1 MHQTDGTQWGGGS
14 STEVAM
20 SPRTKVPRPPTGDAK
35 PAAPA
40 GRGCRKKPRYLPAEP
55 PRCSRGQRGALLSRA
70 TEDVMGGV
78 GPLGPFP
85 PESQNPSSQAMP
97 QAGGG
102 ILWATVHRNHPSLAT
117 RIHLTAKPHPEIPIN
132 PSAFTPNIE

>member
-1 MHQTDGTQWGGGS
+1 MHQTDGTQGGG
-14 STEVAM
+14 
-20 SPRTKVPRPPTGDAK
+20 
-35 PAAPA
+35 AAVRKWPCPQ
-40 GRGCRKKPRYLPAEP
+40 GRRCRVHQQETPNPQLLQGGGVGRNRGTSPAEP
-55 PRCSRGQRGALLSRA
+55 PRCSRGQRGALLSGG
-70 TEDVMGGV
+70 TEGVMGGV

-117 RIHLTAKPHPEIPIN
+117 RIHLTVKPHPEIPIN